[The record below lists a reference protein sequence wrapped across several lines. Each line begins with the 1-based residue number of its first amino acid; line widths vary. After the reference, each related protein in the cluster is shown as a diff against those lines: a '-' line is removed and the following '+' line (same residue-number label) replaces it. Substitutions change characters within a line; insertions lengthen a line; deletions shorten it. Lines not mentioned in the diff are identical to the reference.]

1 MDSDIFRQK
10 IFLTLNI
17 KSRKTMEDQSNI
29 SQEQNSKPYLY
40 QNVELREALAKAEAE
55 IEEAM
60 KDYIPFRD
68 REKK

>member
-29 SQEQNSKPYLY
+29 SQEQNSKPYPY

-55 IEEAM
+55 MEEAM